1 VVQPSI
7 WNIREI
13 TVAATKA
20 ELQELCPIR
29 DVLDRIGDR
38 WSVLVLKELEGGT
51 RRFSVLRRAIP
62 DISQRMLAQTV
73 RHLEADGL
81 VSRTVYPTIPP
92 RVDYALTELGRSF
105 LVPLEGL
112 VAWAEAHHATIKQ
125 ARAQAATAMPGA
137 PVTARPITVAAG

>member
-1 VVQPSI
+1 M
-7 WNIREI
+7 
-13 TVAATKA
+13 AATKA

-51 RRFSVLRRAIP
+51 CRFTVLKRAIP
-62 DISQRMLAQTV
+62 DISQRMLSQTV

-92 RVDYALTELGRSF
+92 RVDYALTHLGRSL
-105 LVPLEGL
+105 LVPLDGL
-112 VAWAEAHHATIKQ
+112 VAWAQTHHASIRL
-125 ARAQAATAMPGA
+125 ARAQVKTAPSM
-137 PVTARPITVAAG
+137 AAG

>member
-1 VVQPSI
+1 M
-7 WNIREI
+7 
-13 TVAATKA
+13 AATKA

-92 RVDYALTELGRSF
+92 RVDYALTDLGRSF

-112 VAWAEAHHATIKQ
+112 VEWAQAHHATIKR

-137 PVTARPITVAAG
+137 PVTARPMTVAAG